1 MANQKKIRQLKG
13 IIVSAK
19 MDKTAVIEV
28 EHLKFH
34 PKYKKHY
41 RVHKK
46 FKVHNPDNLYKEGE
60 RVIIRQTR
68 PLSKEKR
75 WIIVKKVRS

>member
-1 MANQKKIRQLKG
+1 MEKKKSKRLLRG

-19 MDKTAVIEV
+19 MEKTAVVEV

-34 PKYKKHY
+34 PKYKKYY
-41 RVHKK
+41 RVHRR
-46 FKVHNPDNLYKEGE
+46 FKAHNPDNLFKEGE
-60 RVIIRQTR
+60 RVIIEEIR

-75 WIIVKKVRS
+75 WKIIKRVRG